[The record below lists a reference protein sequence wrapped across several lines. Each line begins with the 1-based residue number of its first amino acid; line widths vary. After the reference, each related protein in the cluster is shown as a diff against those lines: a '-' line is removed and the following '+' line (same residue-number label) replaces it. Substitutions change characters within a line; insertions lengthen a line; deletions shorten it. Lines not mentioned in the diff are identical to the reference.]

1 MTFGRNSLLLMIA
14 AHAALGTAAFAQRT
28 DEQGYEIEEKG
39 HAATARRH
47 RDEAQAQSRGSD
59 TYTVT
64 TRRTYDGGY
73 TTKDSDGYS
82 VTSRRTYDGG
92 FITKDNEGYSVSC
105 RPTYNGR
112 TCRRVAPRG
121 Q

>member
-1 MTFGRNSLLLMIA
+1 KGRP
-14 AHAALGTAAFAQRT
+14 
-28 DEQGYEIEEKG
+28 
-39 HAATARRH
+39 ATTRRD
-47 RDEAQAQSRGSD
+47 RDEGQSRTSD

-82 VTSRRTYDGG
+82 VTTRPTYDGG
-92 FITKDNEGYSVSC
+92 YITKDNEGYSVSC
-105 RPTYNGR
+105 RPTYNGH